1 MDATGEMTLFPLV
14 VSQETDYQAHCKI
27 HHKHPQTLLHLEVSN
42 GKTLSSAESKAG
54 SKGTMQQGRI
64 PPGVTAS
71 PTEKLA
77 HAEPSLGGLGR
88 QAPP

>member
-1 MDATGEMTLFPLV
+1 MGQFLLHNGCNGKMTLFPLV

-42 GKTLSSAESKAG
+42 GKTPSSAESKAG

-64 PPGVTAS
+64 PPGVT
-71 PTEKLA
+71 
-77 HAEPSLGGLGR
+77 SLTHRKAGSC
-88 QAPP
+88 